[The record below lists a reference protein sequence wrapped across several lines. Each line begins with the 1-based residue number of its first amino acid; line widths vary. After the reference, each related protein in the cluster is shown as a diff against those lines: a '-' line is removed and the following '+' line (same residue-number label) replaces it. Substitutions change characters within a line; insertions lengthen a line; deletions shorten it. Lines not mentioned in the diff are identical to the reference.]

1 MPGTIDLTDPQQLSA
16 FVTALKK
23 AGLGGGSSGG
33 SSSPAPQ
40 SSFGNPSFGNFNK
53 ATESATKETGNF
65 VKSVLEADTSL
76 ASYTKKMGNI
86 IPMFQGVINSTAS
99 TIHFLE
105 NMNGTFQNMS
115 KVGAGFNG
123 DLGALAAGA
132 GAARM
137 SIGAFATLI
146 GNNSQ
151 NLTTLGGSVNQGAKR
166 FAELSRAMFE
176 DGAVIQGMTNLGYSL
191 EESNELLMDN
201 AAMLGRQARLR
212 GMSDQDVT
220 AATLNMAKNIAM
232 MAEISGESAKK
243 QKEDLIDANRDGKN
257 IAANRRMERRGITDA
272 TETMNTTLVSLGP
285 LGKAAKA
292 FAQDLNQ
299 TGTPMTALTK
309 NFKALHPQ
317 TAANIEEMQRVRESN
332 MTTTQKNA
340 ELARLSDEAKAN
352 FAKESV
358 GDTQLFAASIG
369 QLNAIGASQAEVI
382 AETRA
387 FVEGVEAVQK
397 RMGDGTT
404 IQEATQAFL
413 KESKN
418 IIDSQ
423 TQGNIEG
430 QKVSTELNKATIK
443 LANSSSTVLNEL
455 GTQLSANK
463 KLIETATTVLQNL
476 AKGATA
482 VTGMGT
488 EFAKNVTADERGDMN
503 QTIAERNRFSELYD
517 LQEARPKANLDDY
530 REEGRFLGGSID
542 MGSVY
547 KVGEQGPETFVAGM
561 DGAIIPNMKAMLN
574 RMPDMAK
581 QLQDEVAATGVPTS
595 QAAKEA
601 MMKMQNST
609 SVEEKLDIL
618 NQTMLQLVNINNMHK
633 DISNK
638 TNRSLR
644 SAGNLMGGI
653 GRA

>member
-1 MPGTIDLTDPQQLSA
+1 MTDIVLTPENINTLA
-16 FVTALKK
+16 K
-23 AGLGGGSSGG
+23 AIQKAQSG
-33 SSSPAPQ
+33 SSSSINRGTTSTNSGSGFSGL
-40 SSFGNPSFGNFNK
+40 SSSGAKDAGGAVSKFVEKMVNANTSVAAFTKDLGNALPIVGGLV
-53 ATESATKETGNF
+53 TTGADV
-65 VKSVLEADTSL
+65 VK
-76 ASYTKKMGNI
+76 
-86 IPMFQGVINSTAS
+86 
-99 TIHFLE
+99 FLE
-105 NMNGTFQNMS
+105 GMNTTFQNLS

-137 SIGAFATLI
+137 SIGSFATLI
-146 GNNSQ
+146 GNNSA

-166 FAELSRAMFE
+166 FAELSRSMFE
-176 DGAVIQGMTNLGYSL
+176 DGNVIQGMTNLGYSL

-201 AAMLGRQARLR
+201 AALLGRQARLR
-212 GMSDQDVT
+212 GMSDEDVT
-220 AATLNMAKNIAM
+220 QATLAMAKNIAV

-243 QKEDLIDANRDGKN
+243 QKEDLIDAQRDGKN

-272 TETMNTTLVSLGP
+272 TETMNTTLLNLGP

-299 TGTPMTALTK
+299 TGTPMSALTK
-309 NFKALHPQ
+309 NFKLMHPQ

-340 ELARLSDEAKAN
+340 ELARLSDEAQAN

-397 RMGDGTT
+397 RMGEGTT

-413 KESKN
+413 KESRN
-418 IIDSQ
+418 LINSQ
-423 TQGNIEG
+423 TSGGKES
-430 QKVSTELNKATIK
+430 QKLSVELNKATIK
-443 LANSSSTVLNEL
+443 LANGSSTVLNEL
-455 GTQLSANK
+455 GTQLSANT
-463 KLIETATTVLQNL
+463 KLMDTVTDAINNFSKFFAEGGKFMTAIS
-476 AKGATA
+476 KGLTDEDRPA
-482 VTGMGT
+482 MN
-488 EFAKNVTADERGDMN
+488 KNIQESP
-503 QTIAERNRFSELYD
+503 FSELYEQSPNRVTID
-517 LQEARPKANLDDY
+517 NDEARKRQGKAI
-530 REEGRFLGGSID
+530 GGGID

-574 RMPDMAK
+574 RMPDIAK
-581 QLQDEVAATGVPTS
+581 QLQDEIAMTGVPTS
-595 QAAKEA
+595 KAAKDA
-601 MMKMQNST
+601 MIQMQNST